1 MKTVVRRILL
11 PTAVAIVLGLA
22 IFSPGSAPARGQNT
36 RVQVIEVTARKYEYS
51 PAPIHVKSG
60 TEIQLKITATDHDH
74 GFSITTV
81 PDGADSNASAG
92 LVFTSAQECWQLKK
106 GETTTIEF
114 LAQTPGTYSF
124 KCCHTCGFGHRGMK
138 SLLVVDP

>member
-1 MKTVVRRILL
+1 MKTIVRRILL
-11 PTAVAIVLGLA
+11 PTAVAIVLRLA
-22 IFSPGSAPARGQNT
+22 IFSPGWAPALGQNA
-36 RVQVIEVTARKYEYS
+36 RVQVLEVTAKKDEYS

-60 TEIQLKITATDHDH
+60 TKIQLKITATDHDH

-92 LVFTSAQECWQLKK
+92 LVFTSAQACWQLKT
-106 GETTTIEF
+106 GETTTVEF

-138 SLLVVDP
+138 GLLIVEP

>member
-1 MKTVVRRILL
+1 MKTIVRRILL
-11 PTAVAIVLGLA
+11 PTAVAIVLALA
-22 IFSPGSAPARGQNT
+22 IFSSGSAPALGQNT
-36 RVQVIEVTARKYEYS
+36 RVQVIEVTAKKYEYS

-60 TEIQLKITATDHDH
+60 MKIQLKITATDHDH

-106 GETTTIEF
+106 GETATIEF

-138 SLLVVDP
+138 GLLIVEP